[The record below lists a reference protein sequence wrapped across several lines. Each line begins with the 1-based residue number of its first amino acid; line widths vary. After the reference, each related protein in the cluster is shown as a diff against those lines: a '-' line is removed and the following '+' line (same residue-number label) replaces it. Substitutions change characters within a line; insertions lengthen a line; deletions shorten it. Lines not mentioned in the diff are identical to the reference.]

1 MFLPKGLDEANRLEM
16 AGEISVYEK
25 VSGMDEA
32 VRRLSSLS
40 QPSWPLVLWFL
51 GHAYVHGYPPFISRS
66 VQTSE
71 KAIKERLVV
80 PSTDQ
85 RIGVDESGRTLTFD
99 EFFIDPMRAVSE
111 ATRTAMIQVARVP
124 PVHARLRN
132 RT

>member
-1 MFLPKGLDEANRLEM
+1 MLIWGSREGNCFCRRDWTGQIALKWLGKLVFT
-16 AGEISVYEK
+16 SK

-40 QPSWPLVLWFL
+40 QPSWPLVLLFL

-80 PSTDQ
+80 PSTYQ
-85 RIGVDESGRTLTFD
+85 GIGVDESRRTITFD
-99 EFFIDPMRAVSE
+99 EFFHRPDASRI
-111 ATRTAMIQVARVP
+111 
-124 PVHARLRN
+124 
-132 RT
+132 